1 MATALKKGESGGD
14 KFKMYRNGASLA
26 AQWIR
31 LCLPMQG
38 VWIQSL
44 VGKSYPTYLAAKK
57 LKNINQKQY
66 CDKFN

>member
-14 KFKMYRNGASLA
+14 TFKMYRNGTSLA

-31 LCLPMQG
+31 LCLPMPG

-44 VGKSYPTYLAAKK
+44 VGELTSHISRGQISQL
-57 LKNINQKQY
+57 
-66 CDKFN
+66 FNEIKV